1 MAFEYGSDT
10 LGIKNPFKFEGLVL
24 TIRGVIVTLLG
35 IVALLSVKDLVA
47 TGAKEAGWLSLG
59 IGVLLLGNGVIAT
72 ARGLFK
78 VMRFFVGRSV
88 PASLSRN
95 MGKSEAHVKEDFI
108 AYRDKQLEQ
117 MMMGRKNLTFVEPE
131 GWLARLIHT
140 LMPRLLFMPYPIRTA
155 AQQLS
160 SGLLYTLLAFLCYG
174 LAWFSGSTGLTE
186 INNTPVLAWLSIV
199 LAVFLFAI
207 WSGRRSPLMRIAQA
221 SLSGAGSQGIVVM
234 IVFSILAPV
243 ALSYIHH
250 NVFSLPE
257 LPISAGAYIATMTL
271 LGVLAAAYGLT
282 LTFFRASQ
290 ADPKTQVSEYR
301 NNWQESIHPQ
311 EVFINF
317 ENIVMANRR
326 YKEIPNRVYRD
337 FDANLIEQGS
347 NDKGKFSGE
356 MIQETQPVFRE
367 IPMVPLFKTM
377 RLAGTII
384 GETLL
389 ATAAFLMY
397 LAIEPVTQITQAPIT
412 AIDAMVYPIL
422 FWIFGRIISGT
433 AHIFWAE
440 MHFKS
445 LLVFFQCNGTY
456 SESKVSTGTSI
467 HDSTRSE
474 NVVVRSSMTP
484 WIVTSEIVSSC
495 FAESGSNNLEY
506 FRYILEMH
514 KADDDLDKI
523 TTEMRDFMGNRETIA
538 GINQKDLA
546 SASEIYQVN
555 QETRSHQSK
564 ASIAQDKTA
573 ELPQDIVDGKTTTH
587 QSSSPENDALVNESL
602 DLKS

>member
-24 TIRGVIVTLLG
+24 TVRGLIVTVLG
-35 IVALLSVKDLVA
+35 VVALLAVKDLVA
-47 TGAKEAGWLSLG
+47 GGAKEAGWLSLA
-59 IGVLLLGNGVIAT
+59 IGVLLLGNGVVAIG
-72 ARGLFK
+72 RGLFK
-78 VMRFFVGRSV
+78 VMRFFVGRGV

-95 MGKSEAHVKEDFI
+95 INKSEAHVKEGYI
-108 AYRDKQLEQ
+108 AYHDKELEQ
-117 MMMGRKNLTFVEPE
+117 MLMGRKNLTFVEPN

-155 AQQLS
+155 AQQLT

-186 INNTPVLAWLSIV
+186 ITNTPVLDWLSIV
-199 LAVFLFAI
+199 LAVFLFLI
-207 WSGRRSPLMRIAQA
+207 WSSRRSPLKRVVQV
-221 SLSGAGSQGIVVM
+221 SVSGAGSGGIIIMV
-234 IVFSILAPV
+234 VFSILAPV

-250 NVFSLPE
+250 SVAALPQ
-257 LPISAGAYIATMTL
+257 LPLSAGAYIATMTT
-271 LGVLAAAYGLT
+271 LGILAAVYGLS
-282 LTFFRASQ
+282 LTFFRASK
-290 ADPKTQVSEYR
+290 ADPKTEVSEFR

-311 EVFINF
+311 EIFINF

-337 FDANLIEQGS
+337 FDANLVEQGS

-356 MIQETQPVFRE
+356 MIQETQPVFKE
-367 IPMVPLFKTM
+367 IPSNSVFKAL
-377 RLAGTII
+377 RLSGTLI
-384 GETLL
+384 GESLL
-389 ATAAFLMY
+389 VIAAIMY
-397 LAIEPVTQITQAPIT
+397 YFAIEPVTQIQSTPI
-412 AIDAMVYPIL
+412 AAVDALIYPSLI
-422 FWIFGRIISGT
+422 WIFGRIISNV

-440 MHFKS
+440 MHFQS
-445 LLVFFQCNGTY
+445 LIVLFQCHGTY

-484 WIVTSEIVSSC
+484 WIVASRLVTSC

-506 FRYILEMH
+506 FRRILEMH

-523 TTEMRDFMGNRETIA
+523 TSEMREFLGNRETIA
-538 GINQKDLA
+538 NVNEKDLA
-546 SASEIYQVN
+546 SAGAIFQVN
-555 QETRSHQSK
+555 QETRSMNAHAQLAKDKSPEI
-564 ASIAQDKTA
+564 SHDIAQGESTTSDAEMALDEGLDIQDK
-573 ELPQDIVDGKTTTH
+573 
-587 QSSSPENDALVNESL
+587 S
-602 DLKS
+602 

>member
-24 TIRGVIVTLLG
+24 TVRGLIVTILGVI
-35 IVALLSVKDLVA
+35 ALLSVKELVA
-47 TGAKEAGWLSLG
+47 EGAKEAGWLSLA
-59 IGVLLLGNGVIAT
+59 IGVLLLGNGVVAT
-72 ARGLFK
+72 GRGLFK
-78 VMRFFVGRSV
+78 VMRFFVGRGV

-95 MGKSEAHVKEDFI
+95 INKSEAHVREGFI
-108 AYRDKQLEQ
+108 AYHDKELEQ
-117 MMMGRKNLTFVEPE
+117 MLMGRKNLTFVEPQ

-199 LAVFLFAI
+199 LAVFLFII
-207 WSGRRSPLMRIAQA
+207 WSSRRSPLKRVVQV
-221 SLSGAGSQGIVVM
+221 SVSGAGSSGIVLMV
-234 IVFSILAPV
+234 VFSILAPV
-243 ALSYIHH
+243 LLSYFHH
-250 NVFSLPE
+250 NVQPLPE
-257 LPISAGAYIATMTL
+257 LPLSAGAYIATMTS
-271 LGVLAAAYGLT
+271 LGVLAAVYGLV

-290 ADPKTQVSEYR
+290 ADPKTEVSEFR

-311 EVFINF
+311 EIFINF

-326 YKEIPNRVYRD
+326 YKEIPNRIYRD

-367 IPMVPLFKTM
+367 IPTSQLFKLL
-377 RLAGTII
+377 RLSGTLI
-384 GETLL
+384 GELL
-389 ATAAFLMY
+389 LVIAAVLFY
-397 LAIEPVTQITQAPIT
+397 SAIQPVTQIQHQPI
-412 AIDAMVYPIL
+412 AAVDALIYPALI
-422 FWIFGRIISGT
+422 WIFGRIISNV

-440 MHFKS
+440 MHFQS
-445 LLVFFQCNGTY
+445 LIVLFQCHGTY
-456 SESKVSTGTSI
+456 SESKVSTGASI

-484 WIVTSEIVSSC
+484 WIVASRIVTSC

-506 FRYILEMH
+506 YRRILEMH

-523 TTEMRDFMGNRETIA
+523 TSEMREFLGNRQTIA
-538 GINQKDLA
+538 NVNEKDLA
-546 SASEIYQVN
+546 SASSIFQVN
-555 QETRSHQSK
+555 QETRSMNDNAALTKENRPEINHQ
-564 ASIAQDKTA
+564 IADGETTTSNDESGFDEGLDVQDK
-573 ELPQDIVDGKTTTH
+573 
-587 QSSSPENDALVNESL
+587 N
-602 DLKS
+602 